1 MSPVR
6 QGRVSAPKLPLM
18 PVSSAAATAPTLE
31 LDDFDRHIL
40 HRLQQDC
47 QQSAERIGAEVGLS
61 ASAVQRRIKRL
72 RAQGG
77 IQSEVAVLNPAL
89 ASPSV
94 TLVVGLEFGHDNY
107 PALAAMR
114 QRVTQDV
121 AVQQMYYVTGQSD
134 LVAIVHARDMPA
146 YDAWC
151 AQLMRDVP
159 QIRRITTQVVIEA
172 LKRGLVV
179 PVAS

>member
-1 MSPVR
+1 
-6 QGRVSAPKLPLM
+6 M
-18 PVSSAAATAPTLE
+18 PDHPTAPADA
-31 LDDFDRHIL
+31 LDGFDRQIL
-40 HRLQQDC
+40 QRLQQDC

-72 RAQGG
+72 REQGV
-77 IQSEVAVLNPAL
+77 IQAEVAVLDAARVSPAI
-89 ASPSV
+89 

-107 PALAAMR
+107 PALAAVR
-114 QRVTQDV
+114 QRVGQDP

-134 LVAIVHARDMPA
+134 LVAIVQARSMAA

-151 AQLMRDVP
+151 AQLMAEVP

-172 LKRGLVV
+172 LKRSLAV
-179 PVAS
+179 PLG